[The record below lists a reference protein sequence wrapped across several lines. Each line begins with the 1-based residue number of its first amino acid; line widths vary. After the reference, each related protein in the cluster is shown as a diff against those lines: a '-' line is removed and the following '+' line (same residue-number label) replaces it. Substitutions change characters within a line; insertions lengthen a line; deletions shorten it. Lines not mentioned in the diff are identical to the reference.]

1 MASYTHHYQ
10 YLAHNSMKKIYL
22 LLALALVQFYAFAQT
37 GSIRG
42 TVTVKGKPL
51 EFATAA
57 LKGTQYGTTTNEQ
70 GVFEIKN
77 IKYGTYQLIISAIG
91 YRNITKSV
99 TVSEAKFFQELSLQ
113 GEELE
118 NSLAE
123 VVVTGTMK
131 EVSKLESAVPVEIYT
146 PVFFKRNP
154 VPNLFESLQNIN
166 GIRPQLNCN
175 VCNTG
180 DIHINGLEGPYT
192 MIMIDGMP
200 IVSGLS
206 TVYGL
211 SGIPSALIERVEVV
225 KGPASTLYGSEA
237 VGGLIN
243 VITKKPSSAPLVSA
257 DVMGT
262 SWSEFN
268 TDLGVK
274 YKVGEKAQSLFGL
287 NYFNFQRPIDKNG
300 DGFTDITLQN
310 RISLF
315 NKISFDRKDNRVFSI
330 GGRYVYEN
338 RWGGQMQWTPKDRG
352 SNEIY
357 AESIYTKRWEVI
369 GAYQLPIREKI
380 TFQFSANGHN
390 QDSYYGTTPFAAQQ
404 YIGFGQFTWDKK
416 IAEKHD
422 LLIGTALRYTYYDDN
437 TPATSL
443 DNVNAPSKVVLPGI
457 FAQDEISLSANHK
470 LLLGLRY
477 DYNSIHGSI
486 LTPRLNYKWTS
497 TDKKNVLRASFG
509 NGYRVANVFTED
521 HAALTGARKVEF
533 TEELKPERSWN
544 GNLNYVRKFFL
555 SNGSFVGL
563 DATAF
568 YTFFN
573 NRIIP
578 DYLTDPNKIIY
589 SNLAGNAVSK
599 GISLNIDFSL
609 ANGLK
614 VMTGATAMDVFQ
626 REDDGAGNL
635 VKMTQLLTE
644 KFTGVWS
651 VSYSFQQIGLSVDY
665 TGNLY
670 GPMKLPVL
678 GPLDPRPEYS
688 PWWSIQNIQLTKKF
702 NNGLEIYGGVKNLLN
717 FTPTKDAIARA
728 FDPFDKGVTFDDN
741 GQVVP
746 TPNNPYALT
755 FDPSYVYAP
764 NQGIRAFAGVR
775 YNLFK

>member
-1 MASYTHHYQ
+1 MP
-10 YLAHNSMKKIYL
+10 AHIIPNGILTMKHFFL
-22 LLALALVQFYAFAQT
+22 LLASLLVSTIIFAQT

-51 EFATAA
+51 EFGTAA
-57 LKGTQYGTTTNEQ
+57 LKNTQYGTTTDEK

-77 IKYGTYQLIISAIG
+77 VKYGSYQLVISAIG
-91 YRNITKSV
+91 YRTITKAV
-99 TVSEAKFFQELSLQ
+99 IISEAKFFQELTLQ
-113 GEELE
+113 TEELE

-131 EVSKLESAVPVEIYT
+131 EVSKLDSPVPVEIYT

-262 SWSEFN
+262 SWAEFN
-268 TDLGVK
+268 ADLGLK
-274 YKVGEKAQSLFGL
+274 YKLGEKIQSLFGL
-287 NYFNFQRPIDKNG
+287 NYFNFQRPTDKNS

-315 NKISFDRKDNRVFSI
+315 NKFSIDRKDNRVFTL
-330 GGRYVYEN
+330 GGRYVYED
-338 RWGGQMQWTPKDRG
+338 RWGGQTQWTPKYRG

-357 AESIYTKRWEVI
+357 AESINTKRWEVI
-369 GAYQLPIREKI
+369 GAYQLPMKEKV
-380 TFQFSANGHN
+380 TFQFSANGHL
-390 QDSYYGTTPFAAQQ
+390 QDSYYGTTPYQAQQ

-416 IAEKHD
+416 LKERHD
-422 LLIGTALRYTYYDDN
+422 LLVGTALRYTFYDDN
-437 TPATSL
+437 TPATNA
-443 DNVNAPSKVVLPGI
+443 DGKNAPSKVLLPGL
-457 FAQDEISLSANHK
+457 FVQDEITLTANHK
-470 LLLGLRY
+470 LLVGARY

-486 LTPRLNYKWTS
+486 FTPRLNYKWTS
-497 TDKKNVLRASFG
+497 TDKKNVLRASVG

-544 GNLNYVRKFFL
+544 GNVNYVRKFFL
-555 SNGSFVGL
+555 GNGGYVGL

-589 SNLAGNAVSK
+589 SNLIGNAVSR
-599 GISLNIDFSL
+599 GLSLNIDVSL

-614 VMTGATAMDVFQ
+614 FMTGATVMDVFQ
-626 REDDGAGNL
+626 REDDGSGML
-635 VKMTQLLTE
+635 VKQTQLLTE

-651 VSYSFQQIGLSVDY
+651 VSYTFPQIGLSVDY

-688 PWWSIQNIQLTKKF
+688 PWWSLQNIQLGKKF

-717 FTPTKDAIARA
+717 FTPSPDAIARA
-728 FDPFDKGVTFDDN
+728 FDPFDKQVTFDAT

-764 NQGIRAFAGVR
+764 NQGIRFFAGVR

>member
-1 MASYTHHYQ
+1 M
-10 YLAHNSMKKIYL
+10 
-22 LLALALVQFYAFAQT
+22 LVQSVVFAQT

-57 LKGTQYGTTTNEQ
+57 LKGSQYGTTTDEK

-77 IKYGTYQLIISAIG
+77 VKYGTYQLVVSGIG
-91 YRNITKSV
+91 YRNISKSV
-99 TVSEAKFFQELSLQ
+99 TISATKFFQELTLQ
-113 GEELE
+113 TEELE
-118 NSLAE
+118 NSLSE

-131 EVSKLESAVPVEIYT
+131 EVSKLDSPVPIEIYT
-146 PVFFKRNP
+146 PTFFRRNP

-166 GIRPQLNCN
+166 GVRPQLNCN

-192 MIMIDGMP
+192 MILIDGMP

-211 SGIPSALIERVEVV
+211 SGIPSALIERVEIV

-243 VITKKPSSAPLVSA
+243 VITKKPSAAPLVSA

-262 SWSEFN
+262 TWGEYN

-274 YKVGEKAQSLFGL
+274 YKFGEKVQALFGL
-287 NYFNFQRPIDKNG
+287 NYFNFQVPTDKNG

-315 NKISFDRKDNRVFSI
+315 NKINFERKENRIFTI

-338 RWGGQMQWTPKDRG
+338 RWGGDVRWTPAFRG
-352 SNEIY
+352 GDERY
-357 AESIYTKRWEVI
+357 AESIYTKRWETI
-369 GAYQLPIREKI
+369 GAYQLPMKENV
-380 TFQFSANGHN
+380 TFRFSANGHN
-390 QDSYYGTTPFAAQQ
+390 QNSVYGTTIYNAQQ
-404 YIGFGQFTWDKK
+404 YIGFGQLTWDKK
-416 IAEKHD
+416 IGEKHD
-422 LLIGTALRYTYYDDN
+422 LLLGAALRYTYYDDN
-437 TPATSL
+437 TPATDL
-443 DNVNAPSKVVLPGI
+443 NGRNAPSKITLPGV
-457 FAQDEISLSANHK
+457 FLQDEISLNPNHK
-470 LLLGLRY
+470 LLLGIRY

-486 LTPRLNYKWTS
+486 LTPRLNYKWAS
-497 TDKKNVLRASFG
+497 ADKKNVFRASFG

-533 TEELKPERSWN
+533 TEALKPERSWN

-555 SNGSFVGL
+555 ADGSFIGL

-568 YTFFN
+568 YTYFN

-589 SNLAGNAVSK
+589 SNLNGNAVSR
-599 GISLNIDFSL
+599 GVSLNVDFSL
-609 ANGLK
+609 KNGLK
-614 VMTGATAMDVFQ
+614 IMAGATAMDVFQ
-626 REDDGAGNL
+626 RQDNGSGQL
-635 VKMTQLLTE
+635 VRQTQLLTE

-651 VSYSFQQIGLSVDY
+651 VSYTFPNAGLTIDY

-670 GPMKLPVL
+670 GPMRLPIL
-678 GPLDPRPEYS
+678 GELDPRPATS
-688 PWWSIQNIQLTKKF
+688 PWWSLQNIQLTKKF

-717 FTPTKDAIARA
+717 FTPTRDAIARA
-728 FDPFDKGVTFDDN
+728 FDPFDRQVTFDAT

-746 TPNNPYALT
+746 TPNNPNALT

-764 NQGIRAFAGVR
+764 NQGIRGFAGVR
-775 YNLFK
+775 YNLFR

>member
-1 MASYTHHYQ
+1 M
-10 YLAHNSMKKIYL
+10 
-22 LLALALVQFYAFAQT
+22 LVQTAVFAQT

-57 LKGTQYGTTTNEQ
+57 LKGSQYGTTTDEK

-77 IKYGTYQLIISAIG
+77 VKYGTYQLVVSGIG
-91 YRNITKSV
+91 YRNISKSV
-99 TVSEAKFFQELSLQ
+99 TISATKFFQELTLQ
-113 GEELE
+113 TEELE
-118 NSLAE
+118 NSLNE

-131 EVSKLESAVPVEIYT
+131 EVSKLDSPVPIEIYT
-146 PVFFKRNP
+146 PMFFKRNP

-166 GIRPQLNCN
+166 GVRPQLNCN

-192 MIMIDGMP
+192 MILIDGMP

-211 SGIPSALIERVEVV
+211 SGIPSALIERVEIV

-243 VITKKPSSAPLVSA
+243 VITKKPSAAPLVSA

-262 SWSEFN
+262 TWGEYN
-268 TDLGVK
+268 TDLGIK
-274 YKVGEKAQSLFGL
+274 YKLGEKVQALFGL
-287 NYFNFQRPIDKNG
+287 NYFNFQVPTDKNG

-315 NKISFDRKDNRVFSI
+315 NKINFERKENRIFTI

-338 RWGGQMQWTPKDRG
+338 RWGGDVRWTPAFRG
-352 SNEIY
+352 GDERY
-357 AESIYTKRWEVI
+357 GESIYTKRWETI
-369 GAYQLPIREKI
+369 GAYQLPMKENV
-380 TFQFSANGHN
+380 TFRFSANGHN
-390 QDSYYGTTPFAAQQ
+390 QNSVYGTVIYNAQQ
-404 YIGFGQFTWDKK
+404 YIGFGQLTWDKK
-416 IAEKHD
+416 IGERHD
-422 LLIGTALRYTYYDDN
+422 LLLGAALRYTYYDDN
-437 TPATSL
+437 TPATEL
-443 DNVNAPSKVVLPGI
+443 DGQNFPSKITLPGV
-457 FAQDEISLSANHK
+457 FLQDEITLSANHK

-486 LTPRLNYKWTS
+486 LTPRLNYKWAS
-497 TDKKNVLRASFG
+497 TDKKNVFRASFG

-533 TEELKPERSWN
+533 TEALKPERSWN

-555 SNGSFVGL
+555 ADGSFIGL
-563 DATAF
+563 DGTAF
-568 YTFFN
+568 YTYFN

-589 SNLAGNAVSK
+589 SNLNGNAVSQ
-599 GISLNIDFSL
+599 GVSLNVDFSFV
-609 ANGLK
+609 NGLK
-614 VMTGATAMDVFQ
+614 IMAGATAMDVFQ
-626 REDDGAGNL
+626 RQDDGSGQL
-635 VKMTQLLTE
+635 VRQTQLLTE

-651 VSYSFQQIGLSVDY
+651 VSYTFPNAGLTIDY

-670 GPMKLPVL
+670 GPMRLPIL
-678 GPLDPRPEYS
+678 GELDPRPATS
-688 PWWSIQNIQLTKKF
+688 PWWSLQNIQLTKKF

-717 FTPTKDAIARA
+717 FTPTRDAIARA
-728 FDPFDKGVTFDDN
+728 FDPFDKQVTFDAA

-746 TPNNPYALT
+746 TPNNPNALT

-764 NQGIRAFAGVR
+764 NQGIRGFAGVR

>member
-1 MASYTHHYQ
+1 MR
-10 YLAHNSMKKIYL
+10 KIYILPVFL
-22 LLALALVQFYAFAQT
+22 LVHFCVLAQT

-57 LKGTQYGTTTNEQ
+57 FKGTQYGTTTNEQ

-77 IKYGTYQLIISAIG
+77 VKYGAYQLVISAIG
-91 YRNITKSV
+91 YRNITKAV
-99 TVSEAKFFQELSLQ
+99 TISEAKFFQELTLQ
-113 GEELE
+113 TEELE

-131 EVSKLESAVPVEIYT
+131 EVSKLDSPVPVEIYT

-211 SGIPSALIERVEVV
+211 SGIPSALIERVEIV

-257 DVMGT
+257 DVMAT

-268 TDLGVK
+268 TDLGIK
-274 YKVGEKAQSLFGL
+274 YKLGEKAQALFGL
-287 NYFNFQRPIDKNG
+287 NYFNFQRPTDKNG

-315 NKISFDRKDNRVFSI
+315 NKFSFERKDNRLFTI
-330 GGRYVYEN
+330 GGRYVQEN
-338 RWGGQMQWTPKDRG
+338 RWGGQTQWTPKYRG

-369 GAYQLPIREKI
+369 GAYQLPIKEKI

-390 QDSYYGTTPFAAQQ
+390 QDSYYGNVPYNAQQ

-416 IAEKHD
+416 AGDRHD
-422 LLIGTALRYTYYDDN
+422 LLIGTALRYTFYDDN
-437 TPATSL
+437 TPATAV
-443 DNVNAPSKVVLPGI
+443 DTKNAPSKIILPGL
-457 FAQDEISLSANHK
+457 FAQDEIALNANNK

-477 DYNSIHGSI
+477 DYNSIHGNI

-497 TDKKNVLRASFG
+497 TDKKNVMRLSFG

-521 HAALTGARKVEF
+521 HAALTGARKVVF

-555 SNGSFVGL
+555 SNGSFVSL
-563 DATAF
+563 DGTAF

-589 SNLAGNAVSK
+589 SNLKGNAVSR
-599 GISLNIDFSL
+599 GISLNVDFSL
-609 ANGLK
+609 TNGLK
-614 VMTGATAMDVFQ
+614 LMAGATAMNVFQ
-626 REDDGAGNL
+626 RQDDGTGKL
-635 VKMTQLLTE
+635 VKKTQLLTE

-651 VSYSFQQIGLSVDY
+651 VSYSFSQIGLSIDY

-678 GPLDPRPEYS
+678 GPLDPRPTYS
-688 PWWSIQNIQLTKKF
+688 PWWSLQNIQVTKKF
-702 NNGLEIYGGVKNLLN
+702 NSGLEIYGGVKNLLN

-728 FDPFDKGVTFDDN
+728 FDPFDKQVTFDAA

-764 NQGIRAFAGVR
+764 NQGIRMFAGVR

>member
-1 MASYTHHYQ
+1 
-10 YLAHNSMKKIYL
+10 MKKIYL

-99 TVSEAKFFQELSLQ
+99 TVSEAKFFQELTLQ

-352 SNEIY
+352 SNEVY

-422 LLIGTALRYTYYDDN
+422 LLVGTALRYTYYDDS

-497 TDKKNVLRASFG
+497 ADKKNVLRASFG

>member
-1 MASYTHHYQ
+1 
-10 YLAHNSMKKIYL
+10 MKKIYV
-22 LLALALVQFYAFAQT
+22 LLAFLLVQLSVYAQT

-51 EFATAA
+51 EFGTAA

-70 GVFEIKN
+70 GIFELKN
-77 IKYGTYQLIISAIG
+77 IKYGTYQLVISSIG
-91 YRNITKSV
+91 FRTLTKSV
-99 TVSEAKFFQELSLQ
+99 TVSEAKFFQELTFQ
-113 GEELE
+113 TEELE
-118 NSLAE
+118 NSLNE

-131 EVSKLESAVPVEIYT
+131 EVSKLDSPVPVEIYT

-211 SGIPSALIERVEVV
+211 SGIPSALIERVEIV

-243 VITKKPSSAPLVSA
+243 VITKKPSNAPLVSA

-268 TDLGVK
+268 TDLGIK
-274 YKVGEKAQSLFGL
+274 YNVGEKVQSLFGL
-287 NYFNFQRPIDKNG
+287 NYFNFQKPTDKNG

-315 NKISFDRKDNRVFSI
+315 NKFSVERKDNRIFTV
-330 GGRYVYEN
+330 GARYVYED
-338 RWGGQMQWTPKDRG
+338 RWGGQTQWTPKYRG
-352 SNEIY
+352 GNELY
-357 AESIYTKRWEVI
+357 AESIYTKRWEII
-369 GAYQLPIREKI
+369 GAYQLPIKEKI
-380 TFQFSANGHN
+380 TFQFSANSHN
-390 QDSYYGTTPFAAQQ
+390 QDSYYGTTPFTAQQ
-404 YIGFGQFTWDKK
+404 SIAFGQFTWDKK
-416 IAEKHD
+416 AGENHD
-422 LLIGTALRYTYYDDN
+422 LLIGAALRYTHYDDN
-437 TPATSL
+437 TTATSV
-443 DNVNAPSKVVLPGI
+443 DGRNAPSIVKLPGI
-457 FAQDEISLSANHK
+457 FAQDEIALNANNK

-497 TDKKNVLRASFG
+497 TDKRNVFRASFG

-521 HAALTGARKVEF
+521 HAALTGARQVVF

-555 SNGSFVGL
+555 TNGSFIGL

-568 YTFFN
+568 YTYFN

-589 SNLAGNAVSK
+589 SNLAGNAVSR
-599 GISLNIDFSL
+599 GLSLNVDFSF

-614 VMTGATAMDVFQ
+614 AMAGATAMNVFQ
-626 REDDGAGNL
+626 REENANGEL
-635 VKMTQLLTE
+635 EKKTQLLTE

-651 VSYSFQQIGLSVDY
+651 ISYTFQRIGLSIDY

-670 GPMKLPVL
+670 GPMKLPIL

-688 PWWSIQNIQLTKKF
+688 PWWSLQNIQLTKKF

-717 FTPTKDAIARA
+717 FTPTAAAIARA
-728 FDPFDKGVTFDDN
+728 FDPFDKQVTFGAD

-764 NQGIRAFAGVR
+764 NQGIRSFLGVR

>member
-1 MASYTHHYQ
+1 
-10 YLAHNSMKKIYL
+10 MKKIYL

-99 TVSEAKFFQELSLQ
+99 TVSEAKFFQELTLQ

-352 SNEIY
+352 SNEVY

-422 LLIGTALRYTYYDDN
+422 LLVGTALRYTYYDDS

-626 REDDGAGNL
+626 REDDGVGNL

>member
-1 MASYTHHYQ
+1 
-10 YLAHNSMKKIYL
+10 MKKIYV
-22 LLALALVQFYAFAQT
+22 LLAFLLVQLSVYAQT

-51 EFATAA
+51 EFGTAA

-70 GVFEIKN
+70 GVFELKN
-77 IKYGTYQLIISAIG
+77 VKYGTYQLVISSIG

-99 TVSEAKFFQELSLQ
+99 TVSEAKFFQELIFQ
-113 GEELE
+113 TEELE
-118 NSLAE
+118 NSLNE

-131 EVSKLESAVPVEIYT
+131 EVSKLDSPVPVEIYT

-211 SGIPSALIERVEVV
+211 SGIPSALIERVEIV

-243 VITKKPSSAPLVSA
+243 VITKKPSNAPLVSA

-268 TDLGVK
+268 TDLGIK
-274 YKVGEKAQSLFGL
+274 YNVGEKVQSLFGL
-287 NYFNFQRPIDKNG
+287 NYFNFQKPTDKNG

-315 NKISFDRKDNRVFSI
+315 NKFSVERKDNRIFTV
-330 GGRYVYEN
+330 GARYVYED
-338 RWGGQMQWTPKDRG
+338 RWGGQTQWTPKYRG
-352 SNEIY
+352 GNELY
-357 AESIYTKRWEVI
+357 AESIYTKRWEII
-369 GAYQLPIREKI
+369 GAYQLPIKEKI
-380 TFQFSANGHN
+380 TFQFSANSHN
-390 QDSYYGTTPFAAQQ
+390 QDSYYGTTPFTAQQ
-404 YIGFGQFTWDKK
+404 SIAFGQFTWDKK
-416 IAEKHD
+416 AGENHD
-422 LLIGTALRYTYYDDN
+422 LLIGAALRYTHYDDN
-437 TPATSL
+437 TTATSL
-443 DNVNAPSKVVLPGI
+443 DGRNAPSVVKLPGI
-457 FAQDEISLSANHK
+457 FAQDEISLNANNK

-477 DYNSIHGSI
+477 DYNSIHGNI

-497 TDKKNVLRASFG
+497 TDKRNVLRASFG

-521 HAALTGARKVEF
+521 HAALTGARQVVF

-555 SNGSFVGL
+555 TNGSFIGL

-568 YTFFN
+568 YTYFN

-589 SNLAGNAVSK
+589 SNLAGNAVSR
-599 GISLNIDFSL
+599 GLSLNVDFSF

-614 VMTGATAMDVFQ
+614 AMAGATAMDVFQ
-626 REDDGAGNL
+626 REEDANGEL

-651 VSYSFQQIGLSVDY
+651 ISYSFQRIGLSIDY

-670 GPMKLPVL
+670 GPMKLPIL

-688 PWWSIQNIQLTKKF
+688 PWWSLQNIQLTKKF
-702 NNGLEIYGGVKNLLN
+702 NSGLEIYGGVKNLLN
-717 FTPTKDAIARA
+717 FTPTAAAIARA
-728 FDPFDKGVTFDDN
+728 FDPFDKQVTFGAD

-746 TPNNPYALT
+746 TANNPYALT

-764 NQGIRAFAGVR
+764 NQGIRTFLGVR
-775 YNLFK
+775 YNFFK

>member
-1 MASYTHHYQ
+1 
-10 YLAHNSMKKIYL
+10 MKKIYA
-22 LLALALVQFYAFAQT
+22 LLAFLLVQLSVYAQT

-51 EFATAA
+51 EFGTAA

-70 GVFEIKN
+70 GIFELKN
-77 IKYGTYQLIISAIG
+77 VKYGTYQLVISSIG

-99 TVSEAKFFQELSLQ
+99 TVSEAKFFQELTFQ
-113 GEELE
+113 TEELE
-118 NSLAE
+118 NSLNE

-131 EVSKLESAVPVEIYT
+131 EVSKLDSPVPVEIYT

-211 SGIPSALIERVEVV
+211 SGIPSALIERVEIV

-243 VITKKPSSAPLVSA
+243 VITKKPSNAPLVSA

-268 TDLGVK
+268 TDLGIK
-274 YKVGEKAQSLFGL
+274 YNVGEKVQSLFGL
-287 NYFNFQRPIDKNG
+287 NYFNFQKPTDKNG

-315 NKISFDRKDNRVFSI
+315 NKFSVERKDNRIFTV
-330 GGRYVYEN
+330 GARYVYED
-338 RWGGQMQWTPKDRG
+338 RWGGQTQWTPKYRG
-352 SNEIY
+352 GNELY

-369 GAYQLPIREKI
+369 GAYQLPIKEKI
-380 TFQFSANGHN
+380 TFQFSANSHN
-390 QDSYYGTTPFAAQQ
+390 QDSYYGTTPFTAQQ
-404 YIGFGQFTWDKK
+404 SIAFGQFTWDKK
-416 IAEKHD
+416 AGENHD
-422 LLIGTALRYTYYDDN
+422 LLIGAALRYTHYDDN
-437 TPATSL
+437 TTATSL
-443 DNVNAPSKVVLPGI
+443 DGRNAPSVIKLPGI
-457 FAQDEISLSANHK
+457 FAQDEISLNANNK

-497 TDKKNVLRASFG
+497 TDKRNVLRASFG

-521 HAALTGARKVEF
+521 HAALTGARQVVF

-555 SNGSFVGL
+555 TNGSFIGL

-568 YTFFN
+568 YTYFN

-589 SNLAGNAVSK
+589 SNLAGNAVSR
-599 GISLNIDFSL
+599 GFSLNVDFSF

-614 VMTGATAMDVFQ
+614 AMAGATAMDVFQ
-626 REDDGAGNL
+626 REENANGNL

-651 VSYSFQQIGLSVDY
+651 VSYSFQRIGLSIDY

-670 GPMKLPVL
+670 GPMRLPTL

-688 PWWSIQNIQLTKKF
+688 PWWSLQNIQLTKKF
-702 NNGLEIYGGVKNLLN
+702 NSGLEIYGGVKNLLN
-717 FTPTKDAIARA
+717 FTPPATSIARA
-728 FDPFDKGVTFDDN
+728 FDPFDKQVTFGAD

-746 TPNNPYALT
+746 TANNPYALT

-764 NQGIRAFAGVR
+764 NQGIRTFLGVR
-775 YNLFK
+775 YNFFK

>member
-1 MASYTHHYQ
+1 MNKLYV
-10 YLAHNSMKKIYL
+10 
-22 LLALALVQFYAFAQT
+22 LLAFLLVQLSTYAQT

-57 LKGTQYGTTTNEQ
+57 LKGTQYGTTTNEL
-70 GVFEIKN
+70 GVFELKN
-77 IKYGTYQLIISAIG
+77 VKYGTYQLVISSIG

-99 TVSEAKFFQELSLQ
+99 TISEAKFFQELTLQ
-113 GEELE
+113 TEELE
-118 NSLAE
+118 NSLSE

-131 EVSKLESAVPVEIYT
+131 EVSKLDSPVPVEIYT

-211 SGIPSALIERVEVV
+211 SGIPSALIERVEIV

-274 YKVGEKAQSLFGL
+274 YRVGEKVQSLFGL
-287 NYFNFQRPIDKNG
+287 NYFNFQQPTDKNG

-315 NKISFDRKDNRVFSI
+315 NKFSVERKDNRLFTV
-330 GGRYVYEN
+330 GARYVYED
-338 RWGGQMQWTPKDRG
+338 RWGGQTQWTPKYRG
-352 SNEIY
+352 SNEVY
-357 AESIYTKRWEVI
+357 AETIQTKRWEVI
-369 GAYQLPIREKI
+369 GAYQLPIKEKI

-390 QDSYYGTTPFAAQQ
+390 QDSYYGTTPFNALQTIA
-404 YIGFGQFTWDKK
+404 FGQLTWDKK
-416 IAEKHD
+416 AGENHD
-422 LLIGTALRYTYYDDN
+422 LLIGTALRYTHYDDN
-437 TPATSL
+437 TPATAI
-443 DNVNAPSKVVLPGI
+443 DGRNAPSVVKLPGI
-457 FAQDEISLSANHK
+457 FAQDEISLNANNK

-497 TDKKNVLRASFG
+497 TDKRNVLRASFG

-521 HAALTGARKVEF
+521 HAALTGARQVVF

-544 GNLNYVRKFFL
+544 GNVNYVRKFFL
-555 SNGSFVGL
+555 TNGSFIGL

-568 YTFFN
+568 YTYFN

-589 SNLAGNAVSK
+589 SNLAGNAVSR
-599 GISLNIDFSL
+599 GISLNVDFSF

-614 VMTGATAMDVFQ
+614 AMAGATAMDVFQ
-626 REDDGAGNL
+626 REDDGSGEL

-651 VSYSFQQIGLSVDY
+651 VSYSFQRIGLSIDY

-678 GPLDPRPEYS
+678 GPMDPRPAYS
-688 PWWSIQNIQLTKKF
+688 PWWSLQNIQVTKKF

-717 FTPTKDAIARA
+717 FTPPRDAIARA
-728 FDPFDKGVTFDDN
+728 FDPFDKQVTFGAD
-741 GQVVP
+741 GQVIP
-746 TPNNPYALT
+746 TPNNPNALT
-755 FDPSYVYAP
+755 FDPTYVYAP
-764 NQGIRAFAGVR
+764 NQGIRTFLGIR

>member
-1 MASYTHHYQ
+1 M
-10 YLAHNSMKKIYL
+10 NKIYL
-22 LLALALVQFYAFAQT
+22 SLAFLLVQIVAFSQT
-37 GSIRG
+37 GSVRG
-42 TVTVKGKPL
+42 TITVKGKPL

-57 LKGTQYGTTTNEQ
+57 FKATQYGTTTDEK

-77 IKYGTYQLIISAIG
+77 VKYGSYQLVISAIG
-91 YRNITKSV
+91 YRTISKSV
-99 TVSEAKFFQELSLQ
+99 TISEAKFFQELTLQ
-113 GEELE
+113 TDELE

-131 EVSKLESAVPVEIYT
+131 EVSKLESPVPVEIYT

-166 GIRPQLNCN
+166 GVRPQLNCN

-211 SGIPSALIERVEVV
+211 SGIPSALIERVEIV

-243 VITKKPSSAPLVSA
+243 VITKKPSSAPLISV

-262 SWSEFN
+262 TWSEFN
-268 TDLGVK
+268 TDLGIK
-274 YKVGEKAQSLFGL
+274 FKLGEKVQSLFGL
-287 NYFNFQRPIDKNG
+287 NYFNFQVPTDKNG

-315 NKISFDRKDNRVFSI
+315 NKVSFDRKNNRLFTI

-338 RWGGQMQWTPKDRG
+338 RWGGQTNWTPKYRG
-352 SNEIY
+352 GDELY
-357 AESIYTKRWEVI
+357 AETIYTKRWEMI
-369 GAYQLPIREKI
+369 GAYQLPIKEKI

-390 QDSYYGTTPFAAQQ
+390 QDSFYGTTPYNAQQ

-416 IAEKHD
+416 LGKSHD
-422 LLIGTALRYTYYDDN
+422 LLLGTALRYTYYDDN
-437 TPATSL
+437 TPATAL
-443 DNVNAPSKVVLPGI
+443 DGSNAPSKIALPGI
-457 FAQDEISLSANHK
+457 FVQDEIALKPNHK

-477 DYNSIHGSI
+477 DYNSVHGNI

-497 TDKKNVLRASFG
+497 TNKRNVLRASIG

-544 GNLNYVRKFFL
+544 GNINYVRKFFL
-555 SNGSFVGL
+555 ADGSFIGL

-568 YTFFN
+568 YTYFN

-589 SNLAGNAVSK
+589 SNLNGNAVSR

-609 ANGLK
+609 TNGLK
-614 VMTGATAMDVFQ
+614 LMAGATAMNVFQ
-626 REDDGAGNL
+626 RQDDGSGEL
-635 VKMTQLLTE
+635 VKQTQLLTE

-651 VSYSFQQIGLSVDY
+651 VSYSFPQIALTIDY

-670 GPMKLPVL
+670 GPMKLPIL

-688 PWWSIQNIQLTKKF
+688 PWWSLQNIQLTKKF
-702 NNGLEIYGGVKNLLN
+702 NNGVEIYGGVKNLLN
-717 FTPTKDAIARA
+717 FTPTRDAIARA
-728 FDPFDKGVTFDDN
+728 FDPFDKQVTFDAT

-746 TPNNPYALT
+746 TANNPYALT

-764 NQGIRAFAGVR
+764 NQGIRGFVGVR
-775 YNLFK
+775 YNLFR

>member
-1 MASYTHHYQ
+1 M
-10 YLAHNSMKKIYL
+10 
-22 LLALALVQFYAFAQT
+22 
-37 GSIRG
+37 
-42 TVTVKGKPL
+42 KGKPL

-57 LKGTQYGTTTNEQ
+57 LKGSQYGTTTDEK

-77 IKYGTYQLIISAIG
+77 VKYGTYQLVVSGIG
-91 YRNITKSV
+91 YRNISKSV
-99 TVSEAKFFQELSLQ
+99 TISATKFFQELTLQ
-113 GEELE
+113 TEELE
-118 NSLAE
+118 NSLNE

-131 EVSKLESAVPVEIYT
+131 EVSKLDSPVPIEIYT
-146 PVFFKRNP
+146 PMFFKRNP

-166 GIRPQLNCN
+166 GVRPQLNCN

-192 MIMIDGMP
+192 MILIDGMP

-211 SGIPSALIERVEVV
+211 SGIPSALIERVEIV

-243 VITKKPSSAPLVSA
+243 VITKKPSAAPLVSA

-262 SWSEFN
+262 TWGEYN
-268 TDLGVK
+268 TDLGIK
-274 YKVGEKAQSLFGL
+274 YKLGEKVQALFGL
-287 NYFNFQRPIDKNG
+287 NYFNFQVPTDKNG

-315 NKISFDRKDNRVFSI
+315 NKINFERKGNRIFTI

-338 RWGGQMQWTPKDRG
+338 RWGGDVRWTPAFRG
-352 SNEIY
+352 GDERY
-357 AESIYTKRWEVI
+357 GESIYTKRWETI
-369 GAYQLPIREKI
+369 GAYQLPMKENV
-380 TFQFSANGHN
+380 TFRFSANGHDQN
-390 QDSYYGTTPFAAQQ
+390 SVYGTVIYNAQQ
-404 YIGFGQFTWDKK
+404 YIGFGQLTWDKK
-416 IAEKHD
+416 IGERHD
-422 LLIGTALRYTYYDDN
+422 LLLGAALRYTYYDDN

-443 DNVNAPSKVVLPGI
+443 DGQNFPSKITLPGV
-457 FAQDEISLSANHK
+457 FLQDEITLSANHK

-486 LTPRLNYKWTS
+486 LTPRLNYKWAS
-497 TDKKNVLRASFG
+497 TDKKNVFRASFG

-533 TEELKPERSWN
+533 TEALKPERSWN

-555 SNGSFVGL
+555 ADGSFIGL
-563 DATAF
+563 DGTAF
-568 YTFFN
+568 YTYFN

-589 SNLAGNAVSK
+589 SNLNGNAVSQ
-599 GISLNIDFSL
+599 GVSLNVDFSFV
-609 ANGLK
+609 NGLK
-614 VMTGATAMDVFQ
+614 IMAGATAMDVFQ
-626 REDDGAGNL
+626 RQDDGSGQL
-635 VKMTQLLTE
+635 VRQTQLLTE

-651 VSYSFQQIGLSVDY
+651 VSYTFPNAGLTIDY

-670 GPMKLPVL
+670 GPMRLPIL
-678 GPLDPRPEYS
+678 GELDPRPATS
-688 PWWSIQNIQLTKKF
+688 PWWSLQNIQLTKKF

-717 FTPTKDAIARA
+717 FTPTRDAIARA
-728 FDPFDKGVTFDDN
+728 FDPFDKQVTFDAA

-746 TPNNPYALT
+746 TPNNPNALT

-764 NQGIRAFAGVR
+764 NQGIRGFAGVR

>member
-1 MASYTHHYQ
+1 
-10 YLAHNSMKKIYL
+10 MKRIYS
-22 LLALALVQFYAFAQT
+22 LLAFLLVQVAIFAQT
-37 GSIRG
+37 GSIKG

-57 LKGTQYGTTTNEQ
+57 LKATQYGTTTDEK

-77 IKYGTYQLIISAIG
+77 VKYGTYQLVISGIG
-91 YRNITKSV
+91 YRTITKSV
-99 TVSEAKFFQELSLQ
+99 TVSEAKYFQELTLQ
-113 GEELE
+113 TEELE

-131 EVSKLESAVPVEIYT
+131 EVSKLDSPVPVEIYT

-166 GIRPQLNCN
+166 GVRPQLNCN

-211 SGIPSALIERVEVV
+211 SGIPSALIERVEIV

-262 SWSEFN
+262 TWSEFN
-268 TDLGVK
+268 TDLGIK
-274 YKVGEKAQSLFGL
+274 YKLGEKVQSLFGL
-287 NYFNFQRPIDKNG
+287 NYFNFQVPTDKNG

-310 RISLF
+310 RLSLF
-315 NKISFDRKDNRVFSI
+315 NKISIDRKDNRLFTI
-330 GGRYVYEN
+330 GMRYVYEN
-338 RWGGQMQWTPKDRG
+338 RWGGDINWTPNYRG
-352 SNEIY
+352 GDELY
-357 AESIYTKRWEVI
+357 AESIYTKRWEMI
-369 GAYQLPIREKI
+369 GAYQLPIKEKI

-390 QDSYYGTTPFAAQQ
+390 QDSFYGTTQYDAQQ

-416 IAEKHD
+416 LGNSHD
-422 LLIGTALRYTYYDDN
+422 MLIGTALRYTYYDDN
-437 TPATSL
+437 TPATAF
-443 DNVNAPSKVVLPGI
+443 DGKNAPSKTVLPGI
-457 FAQDEISLSANHK
+457 FVQDEIALKPNHK

-477 DYNSIHGSI
+477 DYNSLHGSI

-497 TDKKNVLRASFG
+497 TNKRNVLRASIG

-544 GNLNYVRKFFL
+544 GNLNYVHKFFL
-555 SNGSFVGL
+555 ANGSFIGL

-568 YTFFN
+568 YTYFN

-578 DYLTDPNKIIY
+578 DYLSDPNKIIY
-589 SNLAGNAVSK
+589 SNLNGNAVSR
-599 GISLNIDFSL
+599 GISLNLDFSL
-609 ANGLK
+609 TNGLK
-614 VMTGATAMDVFQ
+614 LMAGATAMNVFQ
-626 REDDGAGNL
+626 REDDGSGEL

-651 VSYSFQQIGLSVDY
+651 VSYTFPQVALTIDY

-670 GPMKLPVL
+670 GPMKLPIL

-688 PWWSIQNIQLTKKF
+688 PWWSLQNIQLTKKF
-702 NNGLEIYGGVKNLLN
+702 NNGLEIYGGIKNLLN
-717 FTPTKDAIARA
+717 FTPTRDAIARA
-728 FDPFDKGVTFDDN
+728 FDPFDKQVTFDAT

-764 NQGIRAFAGVR
+764 NQGIRGFAGVR
-775 YNLFK
+775 YNLFR

>member
-1 MASYTHHYQ
+1 
-10 YLAHNSMKKIYL
+10 MKKIYA
-22 LLALALVQFYAFAQT
+22 LLAFLLVQLSVYAQT

-51 EFATAA
+51 EFGTAA

-70 GVFEIKN
+70 GIFELKN
-77 IKYGTYQLIISAIG
+77 VKYGTYQLVISSIG

-99 TVSEAKFFQELSLQ
+99 TVSEAKFFQELTFQ
-113 GEELE
+113 TEELE
-118 NSLAE
+118 NSLNE

-131 EVSKLESAVPVEIYT
+131 EVSKLDSPVPVEIYT

-211 SGIPSALIERVEVV
+211 SGIPSALIERVEIV

-243 VITKKPSSAPLVSA
+243 VITKKPSNAPLVSA

-268 TDLGVK
+268 TDLGIK
-274 YKVGEKAQSLFGL
+274 YNVGEKVQSLFGL
-287 NYFNFQRPIDKNG
+287 NYFNFQKPTDKNG

-315 NKISFDRKDNRVFSI
+315 NKFSVERKDNRIFTV
-330 GGRYVYEN
+330 GARYVYED
-338 RWGGQMQWTPKDRG
+338 RWGGQTQWTPKYRG
-352 SNEIY
+352 GNELY
-357 AESIYTKRWEVI
+357 AESIYTKRWEII
-369 GAYQLPIREKI
+369 GAYQLPIKEKI
-380 TFQFSANGHN
+380 TFQFSANSHN
-390 QDSYYGTTPFAAQQ
+390 QDSYYGTTPFTAQQ
-404 YIGFGQFTWDKK
+404 SIAFGQFTWDKK
-416 IAEKHD
+416 AGENHD
-422 LLIGTALRYTYYDDN
+422 LLIGAALRYTHYDDN
-437 TPATSL
+437 TTATSL
-443 DNVNAPSKVVLPGI
+443 DGRNAPSVVKLPGI
-457 FAQDEISLSANHK
+457 FAQDEISLNANNK

-477 DYNSIHGSI
+477 DYNSIHGNI

-497 TDKKNVLRASFG
+497 TDKRNVLRASFG

-521 HAALTGARKVEF
+521 HAALTGARQVVF

-555 SNGSFVGL
+555 TNGSFIGL

-568 YTFFN
+568 YTYFN

-589 SNLAGNAVSK
+589 SNLAGNAVSR
-599 GISLNIDFSL
+599 GLSLNVDFSF

-614 VMTGATAMDVFQ
+614 AMAGATAMDVFQ
-626 REDDGAGNL
+626 REEDANGEL

-651 VSYSFQQIGLSVDY
+651 VSYSFQRIGLSIDY

-670 GPMKLPVL
+670 GPMKLPIL

-688 PWWSIQNIQLTKKF
+688 PWWSLQNIQLTKKF
-702 NNGLEIYGGVKNLLN
+702 NSGLEIYGGVKNLLN
-717 FTPTKDAIARA
+717 FTPTAAAIARA
-728 FDPFDKGVTFDDN
+728 FDPFDKQVTFGAD

-746 TPNNPYALT
+746 TANNPYALT

-764 NQGIRAFAGVR
+764 NQGIRTFLGVR
-775 YNLFK
+775 YNFFK

>member
-1 MASYTHHYQ
+1 
-10 YLAHNSMKKIYL
+10 MKKIYL

-99 TVSEAKFFQELSLQ
+99 TVSEAKFFQELTLQ

-352 SNEIY
+352 SNEVY

-422 LLIGTALRYTYYDDN
+422 LLVGTALRYTYYDDS

>member
-1 MASYTHHYQ
+1 MR
-10 YLAHNSMKKIYL
+10 KIYVV
-22 LLALALVQFYAFAQT
+22 LAFLLVQISVLAQT

-42 TVTVKGKPL
+42 TITVKGTPL
-51 EFATAA
+51 EFASAG
-57 LKGTQYGTTTNEQ
+57 LKGTQHGTTTNEQ

-77 IKYGTYQLIISAIG
+77 VKYGTYQLVISAIG
-91 YRNITKSV
+91 YRNITKAI
-99 TVSEAKFFQELSLQ
+99 TISETKFFQELTLQ
-113 GEELE
+113 TEELE

-131 EVSKLESAVPVEIYT
+131 EVSKLDSPVPVEIYT

-243 VITKKPSSAPLVSA
+243 VITKKPSSAPVVSA

-262 SWSEFN
+262 SWAEFN

-274 YKVGEKAQSLFGL
+274 YKLGEKVQSLFGL
-287 NYFNFQRPIDKNG
+287 NYFNFQRPTDKNG

-315 NKISFDRKDNRVFSI
+315 NKLSFERKNNRVFTL

-338 RWGGQMQWTPKDRG
+338 RWGGDMDWTPKYRG
-352 SNEIY
+352 GDEIY

-369 GAYQLPIREKI
+369 GAYQLPIKEKI
-380 TFQFSANGHN
+380 TFQFSANGHDQN
-390 QDSYYGTTPFAAQQ
+390 SVYGNTPYNAQQ

-416 IAEKHD
+416 LGDRHD
-422 LLIGTALRYTYYDDN
+422 LLVGTAVRYTYYDDN
-437 TPATSL
+437 TPATAIDTKNS
-443 DNVNAPSKVVLPGI
+443 PSKITLPGV
-457 FAQDEISLSANHK
+457 FAQDEIALNANHK

-544 GNLNYVRKFFL
+544 GNINYVRKFFWA
-555 SNGSFVGL
+555 NGSFIGL

-589 SNLAGNAVSK
+589 SNLNGNAVSR
-599 GISLNIDFSL
+599 GISLNVDFSL
-609 ANGLK
+609 TNGLK
-614 VMTGATAMDVFQ
+614 LMAGATAMNVFQ
-626 REDDGAGNL
+626 REDDGSGEL

-651 VSYSFQQIGLSVDY
+651 ISYSFSQIGLSIDY

-670 GPMKLPVL
+670 GPMKLPIL

-688 PWWSIQNIQLTKKF
+688 PWWSLQNIQLTKKF
-702 NNGLEIYGGVKNLLN
+702 NSGLEIYGGVKNLLN
-717 FTPTKDAIARA
+717 FTPTKEAIARA
-728 FDPFDKGVTFDDN
+728 FDPFDKQVTFN
-741 GQVVP
+741 ATGQVVA

-764 NQGIRAFAGVR
+764 NQGIRMFAGVR

>member
-1 MASYTHHYQ
+1 
-10 YLAHNSMKKIYL
+10 MKNIYL
-22 LLALALVQFYAFAQT
+22 LPALLLVQLSLFAQT

-51 EFATAA
+51 EFGTAA

-70 GVFEIKN
+70 GVFELKN
-77 IKYGTYQLIISAIG
+77 VKYGTYQLVISSIG

-99 TVSEAKFFQELSLQ
+99 TVSEAKFFQELTFQ
-113 GEELE
+113 TEELE
-118 NSLAE
+118 NSLNE

-131 EVSKLESAVPVEIYT
+131 EVSKLDSPVPVEIYT

-211 SGIPSALIERVEVV
+211 SGIPSALIERVEIV

-243 VITKKPSSAPLVSA
+243 VITKKPSNAPLVSA

-268 TDLGVK
+268 TDLGIK
-274 YKVGEKAQSLFGL
+274 YKVGEKVQSLFGL
-287 NYFNFQRPIDKNG
+287 NYFNFQKPTDKNG

-315 NKISFDRKDNRVFSI
+315 NKFSVDRKDNRIFTV
-330 GGRYVYEN
+330 GARYVYED
-338 RWGGQMQWTPKDRG
+338 RWGGQTQWTPKYRG
-352 SNEIY
+352 GNELY

-369 GAYQLPIREKI
+369 GAYQLPIKEKI
-380 TFQFSANGHN
+380 TFQFSANSHN
-390 QDSYYGTTPFAAQQ
+390 QNSFYGTTPFNAQQ
-404 YIGFGQFTWDKK
+404 SIAFGQFTWDKK
-416 IAEKHD
+416 AGENHD
-422 LLIGTALRYTYYDDN
+422 LLIGAALRYTHYDDN
-437 TPATSL
+437 TTATSL
-443 DNVNAPSKVVLPGI
+443 DGRNAPSIVKLPGI
-457 FAQDEISLSANHK
+457 FAQDEIALNANNK

-497 TDKKNVLRASFG
+497 TDKRNVFRASFG

-521 HAALTGARKVEF
+521 HAALTGARQVVF

-555 SNGSFVGL
+555 SNGSFIGL

-568 YTFFN
+568 YTYFN

-589 SNLAGNAVSK
+589 SNLAGNAVSR
-599 GISLNIDFSL
+599 GVSLNVDFSF

-614 VMTGATAMDVFQ
+614 AMAGATAMNVFQ
-626 REDDGAGNL
+626 REEDANGKL

-651 VSYSFQQIGLSVDY
+651 ISYSFQRIGLSIDY

-670 GPMKLPVL
+670 GPMKLPIL

-688 PWWSIQNIQLTKKF
+688 PWWSLQNIQLTKKF
-702 NNGLEIYGGVKNLLN
+702 NSGLEIYGGVKNLLN
-717 FTPTKDAIARA
+717 FTPTAAAIARA
-728 FDPFDKGVTFDDN
+728 FDPFDKQVTFGAD

-746 TPNNPYALT
+746 TANNPYALT

-764 NQGIRAFAGVR
+764 NQGIRTFLGVR